1 MPHLYCR
8 DPKSPEEKHFVVGSM
23 GQPRGIDVFM
33 ATPGGGVGGT
43 GACPYNRPC
52 AHQYAGQS
60 QSCMVISGRLI
71 VHAPV
76 ALGGGGEGGL
86 CRTDRRVCHQWH
98 HGLGIHETT
107 AVGVHTRGEH
117 GGDRVLRVRSIVC
130 TNMGSKCPS
139 RSTS

>member
-1 MPHLYCR
+1 MRAEVVAGEGGPSGGLRLRPLLVRGAETYRSALYTR
-8 DPKSPEEKHFVVGSM
+8 P
-23 GQPRGIDVFM
+23 
-33 ATPGGGVGGT
+33 T

-52 AHQYAGQS
+52 AQKYVGKS

-98 HGLGIHETT
+98 HGLGVHKTT

-117 GGDRVLRVRSIVC
+117 GRDRVLRVRSIVC